1 MLEWV
6 DENGVS
12 GYCDNE
18 DAGSVLTR
26 NSVTIIIYS
35 FTTLYFNYNS

>member
-1 MLEWV
+1 VLEWV

-26 NSVTIIIYS
+26 NSVTIIVYS